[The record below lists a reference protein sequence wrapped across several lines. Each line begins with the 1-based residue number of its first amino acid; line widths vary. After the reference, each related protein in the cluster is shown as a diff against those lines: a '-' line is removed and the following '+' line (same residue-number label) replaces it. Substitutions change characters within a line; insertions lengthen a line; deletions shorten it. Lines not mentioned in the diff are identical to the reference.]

1 MIFGGDM
8 NSLSHLDWTKKT
20 KKVHNNLIVPWKATK
35 ILDDL
40 GLIDSYRKE
49 NPNPKTHPGI
59 TWDKRGRNDSHR
71 IDYIFYKGESIKS
84 VKSKSYNAYF
94 NEPITINNNKIIY
107 PSDHGI
113 VVTTFKLR

>member
-20 KKVHNNLIVPWKATK
+20 KKIHNNLIVPWKATK

-59 TWDKRGRNDSHR
+59 TWDKKGRK
-71 IDYIFYKGESIKS
+71 ILTELIIFFIKESLLS
-84 VKSKSYNAYF
+84 
-94 NEPITINNNKIIY
+94 P
-107 PSDHGI
+107 
-113 VVTTFKLR
+113 